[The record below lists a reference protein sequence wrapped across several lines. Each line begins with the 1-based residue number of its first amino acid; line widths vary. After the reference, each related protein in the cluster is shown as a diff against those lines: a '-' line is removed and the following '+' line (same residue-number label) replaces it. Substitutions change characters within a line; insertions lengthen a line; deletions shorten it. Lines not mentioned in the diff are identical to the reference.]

1 MSVEIDE
8 FPSVLEAGV
17 IDSLE
22 RDVARAVRGK
32 QKKDDACELPVL
44 AAARVARGDK
54 ELMMGGIMLLQD
66 RFMMY

>member
-1 MSVEIDE
+1 MLIK
-8 FPSVLEAGV
+8 
-17 IDSLE
+17 
-22 RDVARAVRGK
+22 RDVARAVRGE

>member
-1 MSVEIDE
+1 LV
-8 FPSVLEAGV
+8 
-17 IDSLE
+17 DSLLLVAAVLIK
-22 RDVARAVRGK
+22 RDVARAVRGE